1 MAMVCV
7 CVFLLTV
14 DALIMSMNPTETN
27 ISCPLAASCNRRN
40 ELPTPHWPPLDQS
53 KSLCHGV
60 PCSTHQKPD
69 PKIITSKTLPCG
81 YGSKSWHSGCSTQIS
96 GAKLL
101 SSEHGSAW
109 RALPRTQPPRPA
121 QPLWPGLRKPWRLWK
136 SSSRLARLA
145 ALAAQGARVKQRP
158 WPQLVRRKRPCNW
171 WTWAKL
177 VFGMGN
183 LLGMVSWSS

>member
-1 MAMVCV
+1 M
-7 CVFLLTV
+7 F
-14 DALIMSMNPTETN
+14 NP
-27 ISCPLAASCNRRN
+27 
-40 ELPTPHWPPLDQS
+40 S
-53 KSLCHGV
+53 KTRPQNHNF
-60 PCSTHQKPD
+60 Q
-69 PKIITSKTLPCG
+69 TLPCG
-81 YGSKSWHSGCSTQIS
+81 YGSKSWHSGCYTRIS

-121 QPLWPGLRKPWRLWK
+121 PQPLWPGLRRPWRLWK
-136 SSSRLARLA
+136 SSSRLARPA
-145 ALAAQGARVKQRP
+145 ALAAQGARVKLRP

-183 LLGMVSWSS
+183 LLDMVSWSSLFMMIEKPRWIKNQGARPCPNQVLGKVLGNGTGMQEENQCIYIYRHIG